1 MIFHPICVTKNTH
14 LYSTFSHKAGL
25 VLAEGVQ
32 EVRSDMGGRGV
43 QWSVKDTV
51 ADALLAITARQT

>member
-32 EVRSDMGGRGV
+32 EVRSDMGGV
-43 QWSVKDTV
+43 QWSAKDTV